1 MKEWNK
7 NITIPNL
14 LSVLRILLILPFVY
28 FFMTGNVLLAGL
40 MLALSGL
47 SDVFDGM
54 IARKF
59 NQVTDLGKMLDP
71 VADKLTQGTVA
82 ICLAIWE
89 PVLLPILAIFIVKEL
104 AMLAG
109 GIYLVLKRKKRPTAA
124 KWYGKV
130 GTALF
135 YLSFTAI
142 VAMRF
147 FNIDNLAVT
156 IILLAVTA
164 AFMVY
169 AFYEYFKIF
178 RRLLSS
184 TDPADRIDLRGG
196 SETNSDN

>member
-47 SDVFDGM
+47 SDLFDGM

-59 NQVTDLGKMLDP
+59 NQGKMLDP

-109 GIYLVLKRKKRPTAA
+109 GIYLVLKRKKRPSGG
-124 KWYGKV
+124 KWYG
-130 GTALF
+130 
-135 YLSFTAI
+135 
-142 VAMRF
+142 
-147 FNIDNLAVT
+147 
-156 IILLAVTA
+156 
-164 AFMVY
+164 
-169 AFYEYFKIF
+169 
-178 RRLLSS
+178 
-184 TDPADRIDLRGG
+184 
-196 SETNSDN
+196 

>member
-47 SDVFDGM
+47 SDLFDGM

-89 PVLLPILAIFIVKEL
+89 PVLLPI
-104 AMLAG
+104 
-109 GIYLVLKRKKRPTAA
+109 
-124 KWYGKV
+124 
-130 GTALF
+130 
-135 YLSFTAI
+135 
-142 VAMRF
+142 
-147 FNIDNLAVT
+147 
-156 IILLAVTA
+156 
-164 AFMVY
+164 
-169 AFYEYFKIF
+169 
-178 RRLLSS
+178 
-184 TDPADRIDLRGG
+184 
-196 SETNSDN
+196 

>member
-47 SDVFDGM
+47 SDLFDGM

-109 GIYLVLKRKKRPTAA
+109 GIYLVLKEKNGQQLQNGMERSARLCFIFPLPPLWLCAF
-124 KWYGKV
+124 
-130 GTALF
+130 L
-135 YLSFTAI
+135 
-142 VAMRF
+142 
-147 FNIDNLAVT
+147 
-156 IILLAVTA
+156 ILT
-164 AFMVY
+164 
-169 AFYEYFKIF
+169 
-178 RRLLSS
+178 
-184 TDPADRIDLRGG
+184 TWP
-196 SETNSDN
+196 

>member
-28 FFMTGNVLLAGL
+28 FFMTGKCINGWAYAGDFR
-40 MLALSGL
+40 L
-47 SDVFDGM
+47 SDLFDGM
-54 IARKF
+54 IARRF

-109 GIYLVLKRKKRPTAA
+109 GIYLVLKKEKRPTAA

-130 GTALF
+130 GTTLF
-135 YLSFTAI
+135 YLSFTVI

-147 FNIDNLAVT
+147 L
-156 IILLAVTA
+156 ILTTW
-164 AFMVY
+164 
-169 AFYEYFKIF
+169 
-178 RRLLSS
+178 S
-184 TDPADRIDLRGG
+184 
-196 SETNSDN
+196 